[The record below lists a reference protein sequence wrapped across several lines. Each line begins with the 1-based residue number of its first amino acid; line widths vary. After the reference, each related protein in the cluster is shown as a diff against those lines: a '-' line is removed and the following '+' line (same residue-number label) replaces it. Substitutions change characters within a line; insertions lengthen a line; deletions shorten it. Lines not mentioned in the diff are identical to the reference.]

1 MIDGTKI
8 QSLGLLQNMVLI
20 LRANGLDI
28 TGVHLM
34 VEAHTRHICSQCRQ
48 EEQCF
53 MKQIKVQEHHL
64 PVIM

>member
-1 MIDGTKI
+1 MNI
-8 QSLGLLQNMVLI
+8 QIFGLLQNMVLI

-48 EEQCF
+48 EEQHF
-53 MKQIKVQEHHL
+53 MKQIKVK
-64 PVIM
+64 